1 MKKIYSI
8 LALGIVLL
16 FSACS
21 KDDIDTYQEDKA
33 SVRFLSTTLC
43 REEAELGGNAY
54 SSADQAVFVSYSF
67 LENQMASYEEYDI
80 PVALIGK
87 TSTEDRKISYSI
99 LETSTAPEGSYE
111 VMDAVIPANSI
122 YGYIRVKLYNLSDLS
137 EQTYELDFK
146 IEGNDQLA
154 AGPKAY
160 LTAHLSWNN
169 QIPEPPHNNLVRS
182 YNLLVKG
189 MASMVSTSKACY
201 SPNAMKAIVAA
212 TGWDDW
218 DDVSV
223 HGSQANVAAAY
234 QHYKYLPNY
243 AWIYIDQSYLGYQ
256 AKLHDWLKKYEEET
270 GSPLLHDA
278 GSLKGKP
285 VEARGY

>member
-8 LALGIVLL
+8 LLLGVVL
-16 FSACS
+16 FFAACS
-21 KDDIDTYQEDKA
+21 KDGIDTYQESKA
-33 SVRFLSTTLC
+33 SVRFLSTSLC
-43 REEAELGGNAY
+43 WAEAELGGKAY

-67 LENQMASYEEYDI
+67 LENQMASYVEYDI

-87 TSTEDRKISYSI
+87 TSKEDRKVSYSI
-99 LETSTAPEGSYE
+99 LDSSTAPTGSYE
-111 VMDAVIPANSI
+111 MMEAVVPADSI
-122 YGYIRVKLYNLSDLS
+122 YGYIRIKLYNQPELS
-137 EQTYELDFK
+137 EQTYELNLK
-146 IEGNDQLA
+146 IEGNEQLA
-154 AGPKAY
+154 AGPAAY

-201 SPNAMKAIVAA
+201 SPNAMKAIVLA
-212 TGWDDW
+212 TGWNDW

-223 HGSQANVAAAY
+223 HGNQANVSAAY

-256 AKLHDWLKKYEEET
+256 AKLNDWLKKYEKET

>member
-1 MKKIYSI
+1 MKNIYSI
-8 LALGIVLL
+8 LVVGIMLL

-33 SVRFLSTTLC
+33 SVRFLSTSLC
-43 REEAELGGNAY
+43 KAEAELGGNAY
-54 SSADQAVFVSYSF
+54 SATDQAVFVNYSF

-87 TSTEDRKISYSI
+87 PSKVDRKIGYSI
-99 LETSTAPEGSYE
+99 LESSTAPESTYE
-111 VMDAVIPANSI
+111 VMDAIIPADSI
-122 YGYIRVKLYNLSDLS
+122 YGYIRVKLYNLSELS
-137 EQTYELDFK
+137 EKTYGLDIK
-146 IEGNDQLA
+146 IEDNEQLA

-182 YNLLVKG
+182 YNLLIKG
-189 MASMVSTSKACY
+189 MAAPTSTSKACY

-212 TGWDDW
+212 LGWDDW

-223 HGSQANVAAAY
+223 HGSQANVSAAY
-234 QHYKYLPNY
+234 KHYKYLPNY
-243 AWIYIDQSYLGYQ
+243 AWIFIDNSYLGYQ
-256 AKLHDWLKKYEEET
+256 AKLNDWLKEYKEKT

-278 GSLKGKP
+278 GSLIGKP
-285 VEARGY
+285 VEARNY